1 MNGLPSDLDTERQ
14 PPLSIPFAH
23 FVLGGVVLLVGGAIA
38 GVGSLVAPIRPAG
51 AGTLHLLL
59 AGWVG
64 LTIMGAM
71 TQFVPVWSGTGL
83 HSRRQ
88 SVVSLWLVTLGVVA
102 LFLAFVIRAYDWLP
116 VGATVLLVGF
126 WLFADNVARTLPPA
140 RNLDVTEAHFALA
153 LGSLVVASML
163 GWLLATDFGYR
174 ILDPLSRSLPVP
186 VSLHAPQLLL
196 AHLTLTVFGFVL
208 GTIVGALY
216 QLAPMFTQSKTTP
229 LDAHLTHVEM
239 VAFPAGV
246 PLLATGRLVDSPPL
260 AAAGATLL
268 LVGTTAFAVFFA
280 RRLWFARVEIDPMLR
295 RYGLVALSLFG
306 WVLLSIPRWVA
317 DPLDFYA
324 RFGSPGATHL
334 LFVGVFTLTI
344 IATFYHV
351 VPFIVW
357 YHRYSDRLGYE
368 PVPMVDELYDERL
381 AMAEFVFLTLGLAI
395 LWGGDALAAPTWV
408 LMIGGNLLGL
418 GVLLFV
424 WNMVGVVWRHRPE
437 TFRDIVATLVGRS
450 TA

>member
-1 MNGLPSDLDTERQ
+1 MNGLPSDLDADRQ

-59 AGWVG
+59 AGWVA

-71 TQFVPVWSGTGL
+71 TQFVPVWSGTKL
-83 HSRRQ
+83 YSRRL
-88 SVVSLWLVTLGVVA
+88 SVVSLWLVTVGVVA
-102 LFLAFVIRAYDWLP
+102 LFLAFVTRAYDWLAL
-116 VGATVLLVGF
+116 GASVLLVGF
-126 WLFADNVARTLPPA
+126 WTFVYNVARTLPSVA
-140 RNLDVTEAHFALA
+140 DLDVTEAHFALA
-153 LGSLVVASML
+153 LGSLVVATVL

-174 ILDPLSRSLPVP
+174 ILDPLSRSLPIPVP
-186 VSLHAPQLLL
+186 LSAPQVLL

-208 GTIVGALY
+208 ATIIGALY
-216 QLAPMFTQSKTTP
+216 QLAPMFTQSETTA

-239 VAFPAGV
+239 VAFPVGV
-246 PLLATGRLVDSPPL
+246 PLLAAGRLVASRPIGT
-260 AAAGATLL
+260 AGAALL
-268 LVGTTAFAVFFA
+268 LVGTTAFAAFLA
-280 RRLWFARVEIDPMLR
+280 RRLWLARVEADPMLR
-295 RYGLVALSLFG
+295 RYALVALSLFG
-306 WVLLSIPRWVA
+306 WVLLSAPRWIG

-344 IATFYHV
+344 VGTVYHV
-351 VPFIVW
+351 VPFVVW

-368 PVPMVDELYDERL
+368 PVPMVDDLYDERVAL
-381 AMAEFVFLTLGLAI
+381 AEFALLALGLAI

-408 LMIGGNLLGL
+408 LMVGGNLLGL
-418 GVLLFV
+418 GVLLFA
-424 WNMVGVVWRHRPE
+424 WNMAGVVWDHRPE
-437 TFRDIVATLVGRS
+437 TFRDIVRTLVGRS
-450 TA
+450 VV

>member
-1 MNGLPSDLDTERQ
+1 MQGLPSDLDADRQ

-38 GVGSLVAPIRPAG
+38 GVGSLLAPIRPAG

-59 AGWVG
+59 AGWVS

-71 TQFVPVWSGTGL
+71 TQFVPVWSGTSL
-83 HSRRQ
+83 HSRRL
-88 SVVSLWLVTLGVVA
+88 SVASLWLVTLGVVA
-102 LFLAFVIRAYDWLP
+102 LFLGFVTRAYDWLP
-116 VGATVLLVGF
+116 VGATVLLAGF
-126 WLFADNVARTLPPA
+126 WVFAYNVARTLPPV
-140 RNLDVTEAHFALA
+140 RDLDVTEAHFALA
-153 LGSLVVASML
+153 LGGLVVATVL
-163 GWLLATDFGYR
+163 GWLLALDFGYR
-174 ILDPLSRSLPVP
+174 ILDPLSRSLSVPVP
-186 VSLHAPQLLL
+186 LHAPRLLL

-208 GTIVGALY
+208 ATIVGALY
-216 QLAPMFTQSKTTP
+216 QLAPMFTQSETTG

-246 PLLATGRLVDSPPL
+246 PLLAAGRLVGSPPL
-260 AAAGATLL
+260 AAAGAALL
-268 LVGTTAFAVFFA
+268 LVGTAAFAAFLA
-280 RRLWFARVEIDPMLR
+280 RRLWLARVETDPMLR

-306 WVLLSIPRWVA
+306 WVLLTFPRWVG

-344 IATFYHV
+344 VGTVYHV

-368 PVPMVDELYDERL
+368 PVPMVDDLYDERVAMVEFALL
-381 AMAEFVFLTLGLAI
+381 ALGLAI
-395 LWGGDALAAPTWV
+395 LWGGDAFAAPTWV
-408 LMIGGNLLGL
+408 LLVGGNLLGL
-418 GVLLFV
+418 GVLLFAG
-424 WNMVGVVWRHRPE
+424 NMVGVVWRHRPE
-437 TFRDIVATLVGRS
+437 TFREVVAMLAGRS
-450 TA
+450 TT